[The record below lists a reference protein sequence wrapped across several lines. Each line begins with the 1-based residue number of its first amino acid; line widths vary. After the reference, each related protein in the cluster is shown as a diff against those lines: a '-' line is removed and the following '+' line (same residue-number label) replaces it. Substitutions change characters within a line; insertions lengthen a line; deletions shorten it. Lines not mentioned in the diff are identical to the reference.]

1 MQGRTSRRLP
11 VLTMVAAALAVVL
24 ASALPEGRGVQTPPR
39 QPAPTAPAA
48 SSEGRRPAP
57 EGRPLRVLF
66 LGHTSTHHPSMALM
80 PILAAPLA
88 SKGIQ
93 LTHVATPDEALRP
106 EVLAHY
112 DALMI
117 YANHKTLT
125 AEQEQ
130 ALVSFVEGGKGLIAL
145 HCASAMFT
153 EAPRYIPLVGGE
165 FKSHGTGEF
174 TAEIVAPTHPIMRG
188 IAPFTTWDETY
199 VHGRHNTS

>member
-1 MQGRTSRRLP
+1 MQAQR
-11 VLTMVAAALAVVL
+11 
-24 ASALPEGRGVQTPPR
+24 PR
-39 QPAPTAPAA
+39 PPTAPTRA
-48 SSEGRRPAP
+48 EGRRPNA

-88 SKGIQ
+88 RKGIQ

-125 AEQEQ
+125 AAQEQ

-153 EAPRYIPLVGGE
+153 EARALHSAGRRRVQHATAPASSAPRSSRPTIRSCADSRRSPP
-165 FKSHGTGEF
+165 GTRR
-174 TAEIVAPTHPIMRG
+174 TSTSATTPS
-188 IAPFTTWDETY
+188 IA
-199 VHGRHNTS
+199 RC